1 MRNPYEVLEIKPG
14 ASADEIKKAYRDLAK
29 KYHPDQYGTNPLKEL
44 AEEKMR
50 EVNEAY
56 ETLMKNSSTSG
67 YSSGDYNNRKD
78 NQNSYNNNYN
88 TGNTNDLYR
97 TVRSD
102 IQSGNYGAAEK
113 KLMNSPTRDA
123 EWYFLMGVIAMN
135 KGWHEVAYN
144 NISTACRMDPSNLEY
159 SQALNGLNQRNNNYR
174 QNYYGRRS
182 NDDVCDTCLK
192 LWCLDSFCEC
202 MGGDCIPCL

>member
-1 MRNPYEVLEIKPG
+1 MRNPYEVLGIKPG
-14 ASADEIKKAYRDLAK
+14 ASADDIKKAYRELAK

-56 ETLMKNSSTSG
+56 ETLMKNASSSG
-67 YSSGDYNNRKD
+67 YSSGDYNNSRTSE
-78 NQNSYNNNYN
+78 NSYNNYN
-88 TGNTNDLYR
+88 NGNTNNLYHI
-97 TVRSD
+97 VRGD

-113 KLMNSPTRDA
+113 KLMNSSTRDA

-174 QNYYGRRS
+174 QNYYGRRT
-182 NDDVCDTCLK
+182 NDDFCDTCLK
-192 LWCLDSFCEC
+192 LWCLDTFCEC